1 MVIQRWMNSPVR
13 WGLDECA
20 YVFATPKSFKRL
32 VLGLSAMGVTAVEAN
47 DGQLEAMGFVE

>member
-1 MVIQRWMNSPVR
+1 MNSPVR